1 MSPWISSCRRSSGRM
16 PASPI
21 RCYSSTVKRCRV
33 SSSLMRRLLLY
44 EVRDVDGEVRKR
56 VRGDALAAPEDP
68 HATVAVT
75 QGLATD
81 LEPLGGQIEQP
92 DLLQPDPRV
101 ERNLD
106 AA

>member
-1 MSPWISSCRRSSGRM
+1 M

-21 RCYSSTVKRCRV
+21 RWYSSTVKRCRV
-33 SSSLMRRLLLY
+33 SSSLTRRLLLN
-44 EVRDVDGEVRKR
+44 EVRDVDGEVRER
-56 VRGDALAAPEDP
+56 VGRDALASPEDP

-75 QGLATD
+75 QGLAMN

-92 DLLQPDPRV
+92 DLLDPDPRV

-106 AA
+106 AAIQPERCVGNLDE